1 MVSRDVKLEEVS
13 TDRDWPAGFSPRFLI
28 FKLLS
33 RVPRTWEVGGSPTA
47 GAGKDSGADDNE
59 DDADDALLF
68 SLFSEDED
76 ASDGSASL
84 SFCISR

>member
-33 RVPRTWEVGGSPTA
+33 RVPRTWLVGSPTA
-47 GAGKDSGADDNE
+47 GAGKASGADDN
-59 DDADDALLF
+59 DDDALLF

>member
-33 RVPRTWEVGGSPTA
+33 RVPRTWEVGSPTA
-47 GAGKDSGADDNE
+47 GAGKASGADDNE
-59 DDADDALLF
+59 DDNDALLF

-76 ASDGSASL
+76 TCDGSASL